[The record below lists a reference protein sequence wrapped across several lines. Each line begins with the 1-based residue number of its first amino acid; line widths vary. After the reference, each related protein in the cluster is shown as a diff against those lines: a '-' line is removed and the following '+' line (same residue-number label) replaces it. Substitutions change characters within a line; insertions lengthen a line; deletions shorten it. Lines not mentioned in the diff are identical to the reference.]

1 MRKAKKLSKSERLEI
16 KILRDR
22 GCGIREIARAMR
34 RSPNTISREVRR
46 NRVNGRYDAR
56 KAHHKA
62 YVRKKYS
69 RFQWKKINHNKRLK
83 AFVVEKLREGWNP
96 EEIAGYMKRKKMPWY
111 ISKNSIYRWLYAT
124 EGSIYCR
131 YLYSKRDHRKKRIPK
146 TKRIMIPNRVG
157 IHDRPLGA
165 ENRSRYGHFECDT
178 IVSGKRGNGAVSVLA
193 DRKSRYVVLN
203 KLDTLK
209 PSEHA
214 SVLKDTISALP
225 VRSITFDNGIENKQ
239 HELLGIPTFF
249 CDPYSSWQKGSV
261 ENVNK
266 MVRRYLPKGT
276 DLSLI
281 SQYTLNQIA
290 DTINKK
296 TRVILGFRSSYDI
309 FNSHL
314 LANH

>member
-69 RFQWKKINHNKRLK
+69 RFQWKKINHNKGLK

-96 EEIAGYMKRKKMPWY
+96 EEIAGYMKRNKMPWY
-111 ISKNSIYRWLYAT
+111 ISKNSIYRWLYST

-165 ENRSRYGHFECDT
+165 NNRSRYGHFECDT
-178 IVSGKRGNGAVSVLA
+178 IVSGRRGSGAVSVLI

-203 KLDTLK
+203 KLNTLK

-214 SVLKDTISALP
+214 EVLRHALNVLPARSV
-225 VRSITFDNGIENKQ
+225 TFDNGIENKQ
-239 HELLGIPTFF
+239 HTSLDIPTFF

-276 DLSLI
+276 NLSLI
-281 SQYTLNQIA
+281 SQSTLDSIQHS
-290 DTINKK
+290 INKK
-296 TRVILGFRSSYDI
+296 PRAVLGFRSAYDI
-309 FNSHL
+309 FTSL
-314 LANH
+314 KV